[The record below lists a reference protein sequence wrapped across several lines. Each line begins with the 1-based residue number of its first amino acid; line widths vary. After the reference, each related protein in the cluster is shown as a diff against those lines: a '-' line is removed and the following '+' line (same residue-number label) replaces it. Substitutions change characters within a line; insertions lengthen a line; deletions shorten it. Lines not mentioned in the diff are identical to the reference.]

1 MVELQNNFLNINIST
16 DTSML
21 IDEYSD
27 TENENTN
34 NNSSGYD
41 NLSKIDKNIK
51 KRKKRKVKNKGKQ
64 KNYKSYEIEKIIDHK
79 LENNIYKFLVKW
91 KDYPDNDSSWL
102 IIDNFNEK
110 SMLKTYIEF
119 NNIGTS

>member
-51 KRKKRKVKNKGKQ
+51 KRKVK
-64 KNYKSYEIEKIIDHK
+64 
-79 LENNIYKFLVKW
+79 NNIYKFLVKW
-91 KDYPDNDSSWL
+91 KDYPDKDNSWL
-102 IIDNFNEK
+102 TIDNFNEK

-119 NNIGTS
+119 NNIGTL